1 MKKNLI
7 KTLLG
12 TMAVA
17 GIMTCSVNAYATTI
31 DDVAEVARQ
40 LGYPE
45 STINE
50 AYARYYDN
58 PDDYTSEDFDV
69 AIAYLY
75 ETKDNILT
83 TGVQN
88 PQPVTTTTTA
98 TTATTPPTNNET
110 SGAGESTPADT
121 NNDVQPNTSSDG
133 ITLQTESGEEITRI
147 DPQEFIDMS
156 YDDKMNYIRNFTPEQ
171 QQVILDNLTI
181 AERKSLMKQLPVEQ
195 KAEVVNSMV
204 NFGETF
210 DINISV
216 DEISQDNISLSMRNG
231 EGELVGTINAGEIV
245 EDTGYDR
252 KGILLLSAGLITFA
266 GVLAGIVSK
275 LFRTGDEK

>member
-7 KTLLG
+7 KTLFG
-12 TMAVA
+12 AMTAA
-17 GIMTCSVNAYATTI
+17 GIMTCSVSAYATTV

-45 STINE
+45 ETIQE
-50 AYARYYDN
+50 AYAHYYEN
-58 PDDYTSEDFDV
+58 PEDYDSNSFDY
-69 AIAYLY
+69 AIAYLN
-75 ETKDNILT
+75 ENKDNIFT
-83 TGVQN
+83 TGVQKPN
-88 PQPVTTTTTA
+88 PVTTTTT
-98 TTATTPPTNNET
+98 TTSANNGTTT
-110 SGAGESTPADT
+110 SGAGETTPAVT
-121 NNDVQPNTSSDG
+121 TNDVQQNTSGG
-133 ITLQTESGEEITRI
+133 ITLQTPSGEEITRI
-147 DPQEFIDMS
+147 EPQEFINMS
-156 YDDKMNYIRNFTPEQ
+156 YDDKMDYIRNFTPEQ

-181 AERKSLMKQLPVEQ
+181 AERKSIMKQLPVEQ

-204 NFGETF
+204 TFGQTF

-231 EGELVGTINAGEIV
+231 EGELIGMMNAGELV

-252 KGILLLSAGLITFA
+252 KGILLLSAGFIAFA

>member
-12 TMAVA
+12 AMAVA
-17 GIMTCSVNAYATTI
+17 GIMTCSVSAYATTI

-50 AYARYYDN
+50 AYTRYYDN
-58 PDDYTSEDFDV
+58 PDDYTSEDFDA
-69 AIAYLY
+69 AIVYLH

-121 NNDVQPNTSSDG
+121 NNDVQPNTSSGG

-147 DPQEFIDMS
+147 EPQEFIDMS

-231 EGELVGTINAGEIV
+231 EGELVGTINAGELV

>member
-12 TMAVA
+12 AMAVA
-17 GIMTCSVNAYATTI
+17 GIMTCSVSAYATTI

-40 LGYPE
+40 SGYPE
-45 STINE
+45 ETIQQ
-50 AYARYYDN
+50 AYAKYYAN
-58 PDDYTSEDFDV
+58 PEDYDSASFDA
-69 AIAYLY
+69 AIAYLH
-75 ETKDNILT
+75 ENKDNIFT
-83 TGVQN
+83 TAVQN
-88 PQPVTTTTTA
+88 PNPVTTTTTTV
-98 TTATTPPTNNET
+98 TTTVPET
-110 SGAGESTPADT
+110 DISSVSGAGENVPADT
-121 NNDVQPNTSSDG
+121 NNDVQPTTSGG

-147 DPQEFIDMS
+147 EPQEFIDMS

-171 QQVILDNLTI
+171 QQVILDNLTVE
-181 AERKSLMKQLPVEQ
+181 ERKSIMKQLPVEQ

-231 EGELVGTINAGEIV
+231 EGELVGTINAGELV